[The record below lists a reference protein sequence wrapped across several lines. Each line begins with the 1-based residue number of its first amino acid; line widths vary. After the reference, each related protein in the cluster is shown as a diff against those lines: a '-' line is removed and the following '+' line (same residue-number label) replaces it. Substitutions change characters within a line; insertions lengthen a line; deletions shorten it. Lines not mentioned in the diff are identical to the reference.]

1 MGNESSFG
9 RSSKT
14 LYRMAVPDV
23 FQKGV
28 KVVSDFKRNIDVYD
42 DNINM
47 SEISSIS
54 RGLLLNE
61 LKIITQIEEK
71 KAIVAGALN
80 QILSGN
86 KAKDIYINISGR

>member
-42 DNINM
+42 DNINNL
-47 SEISSIS
+47 SQGYSSTKESNIVT
-54 RGLLLNE
+54 G
-61 LKIITQIEEK
+61 KQI
-71 KAIVAGALN
+71 
-80 QILSGN
+80 
-86 KAKDIYINISGR
+86 GRAHV